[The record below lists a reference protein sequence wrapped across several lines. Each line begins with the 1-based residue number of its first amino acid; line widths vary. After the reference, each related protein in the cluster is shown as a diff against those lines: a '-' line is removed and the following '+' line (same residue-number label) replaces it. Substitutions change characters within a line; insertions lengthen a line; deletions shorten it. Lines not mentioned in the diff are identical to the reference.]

1 MSVASLRTA
10 DAKRPGCSEASGT
23 LAHPHRLPALMS
35 ASVTRLRTLLDGDHG
50 RAAVSVF
57 DQAIVS
63 GTAFVTGVLIS
74 RAAGAS
80 ALGVYYLAVSLL
92 LFFRGFQEQ
101 LIYGPYMVLRS
112 RRSGRDSARYG
123 GSVLVHEGLSLLV
136 VVAAVLGLIG
146 LLALGFEPAGLWE
159 TAWVLVLAAPPILFR
174 EYARHIA
181 FAHYRVLS
189 AVLLDAA
196 VAALQLGPL
205 AVLWWLGE
213 LNAPRAVAVMGFAA
227 FVGCAPWLA
236 RTVRRVRVRTR
247 AVVPHWRRN
256 WKFGRW
262 ALATHLLHGGTHYV
276 MPWVVSLVRGE
287 AATGVFAAG
296 STLVGAANMFVL
308 GLANYLSP
316 KAAGAYADEGLPGLR
331 RVLRYT
337 AVVFTAT
344 LGPFA
349 LLCLP
354 FGDAVAKLVFGDGFG
369 SAGLV
374 LAVLAFNMWAN
385 ALSITCGNGLW
396 AVERPDA
403 NLRADLVSLLVTA
416 AATVALIPPFGVVG
430 AAGAMLAGGWSDVL
444 ARYLTLR
451 RVLGELDADADTET
465 TAGGA

>member
-1 MSVASLRTA
+1 MSAVLLDQSAA
-10 DAKRPGCSEASGT
+10 ERPGCSGAPGT
-23 LAHPHRLPALMS
+23 LATR
-35 ASVTRLRTLLDGDHG
+35 VRRLRDRTVRLLDGDHG

-74 RAAGAS
+74 RAAGPT

-101 LIYGPYMVLRS
+101 LVYGPYMVLS
-112 RRSGRDSARYG
+112 ARRSGRNLARYE
-123 GSVLVHEGLSLLV
+123 GSVLAHEGVALLA
-136 VVAAVLGLIG
+136 VVAGVLGLIG
-146 LLALGFEPAGLWE
+146 YLALGFEPAGLWE
-159 TAWVLVLAAPPILFR
+159 TAWVLTLAAPPILFR
-174 EYARHIA
+174 EYARHVA

-196 VAALQLGPL
+196 VAVCQLVPL
-205 AVLWWLGE
+205 AALWWLDA
-213 LNAPRAVAVMGFAA
+213 LTAPRAVAVMGVAA
-227 FVGCAPWLA
+227 AVGCAPWL
-236 RTVRRVRVRTR
+236 VRALKRVRVRAR
-247 AVVPHWRRN
+247 AVGPHWRRN

-316 KAAGAYADEGLPGLR
+316 KAAGAYAADGLPGLR

-337 AVVFTAT
+337 ALVFTAT

-354 FGDAVAKLVFGDGFG
+354 FGDAVASLVFGDGFG
-369 SAGLV
+369 QAGLV

-403 NLRADLVSLLVTA
+403 NLRADVVSLAVTA
-416 AATVALIPPFGVVG
+416 AATAALIPPFGVVG
-430 AAGAMLAGGWSDVL
+430 AAGAMLAGGWSDVV

-451 RVLGELDADADTET
+451 RVLDGLEADTP
-465 TAGGA
+465 